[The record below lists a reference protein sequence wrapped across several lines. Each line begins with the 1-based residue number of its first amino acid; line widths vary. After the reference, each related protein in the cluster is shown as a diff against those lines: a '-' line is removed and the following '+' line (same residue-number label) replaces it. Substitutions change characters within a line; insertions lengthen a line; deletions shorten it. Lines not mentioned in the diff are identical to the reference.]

1 MIKTIAL
8 IVVAAVYV
16 PAPVAVSPKMSSSLS
31 SAEAAMMF
39 RNTMPPEAWA
49 PQDAADSLY
58 KAARDALTK
67 GDNARAADLFNQI
80 VKKYPS
86 STYAG
91 ESLYYYAFSL
101 YRVGGTEK
109 LKMSRQALA
118 DLSTRYPD
126 VAKRGDATTL
136 RTRVCGE
143 LARTGDEVC
152 AAEVTNTVAEID
164 RAGREVA
171 RAGRAADDA
180 DRVAAI
186 ADRNAARADRGNRK
200 ASVPDGCPSGDDE
213 DDERVAA
220 LNALLQMDADRAMPI
235 LTKVLERRDPCSAAL
250 RRKAVFLVAQKHN
263 AQTADLLLS
272 IAKSDPDSEVREQ
285 AVFWLG
291 QVPDE
296 RAVDLLEQILRTS
309 TDEDLQNKALFALSQ
324 HRSPRGSAILKE
336 FAERNG
342 ASEDLRGQAIFWLGQ
357 RNAADN
363 NEYLRSLYT
372 RLTSEDLKEKV
383 LFSLAQRK
391 GQGNEK
397 WLMGLAVDNRENIE
411 LRKKALF
418 WAGQSGVGIDEII
431 PLYSKITD
439 QEMKEQVIFVLSQRS
454 NTPAAVDKLL
464 DIAKN
469 DKDPDLRKKAIF
481 WLGQSRDPRVQQ
493 FLLDIINK

>member
-1 MIKTIAL
+1 
-8 IVVAAVYV
+8 
-16 PAPVAVSPKMSSSLS
+16 MSTLS
-31 SAEAAMMF
+31 SADAAMMF

-67 GDNARAADLFNQI
+67 GDNARAADLFNQL
-80 VKKYPS
+80 VRKYPS

-101 YRVGGTEK
+101 YRVGGSDK
-109 LKMSRQALA
+109 LRTAREALA
-118 DLSTRYPD
+118 DLSVKYPA

-143 LARTGDEVC
+143 LARQGDAVC
-152 AAEVTNTVAEID
+152 AAEVSSTVASIEKSD
-164 RAGREVA
+164 R
-171 RAGRAADDA
+171 DA
-180 DRVAAI
+180 E
-186 ADRNAARADRGNRK
+186 RADRAAEK
-200 ASVPDGCPSGDDE
+200 ADREASQADRRNSRTSVPSGCPSGDDD

-250 RRKAVFLVAQKHN
+250 RRKAVFLVSQKHN

-272 IAKSDPDSEVREQ
+272 IARNDPDPEVREQ

-309 TDEDLQNKALFALSQ
+309 KDEDLQNKALFALSQ

-336 FAERNG
+336 FAMKEG
-342 ASEDLRGQAIFWLGQ
+342 TSDDLRGQAIFWLGQ
-357 RNAADN
+357 RNAPDN
-363 NEYLRSLYT
+363 NDFLRTLF
-372 RLTSEDLKEKV
+372 TSIRGDEMKKKV
-383 LFSLAQRK
+383 LFSLSQRK
-391 GQGNEK
+391 NQGNEK
-397 WLMGLAVDNRENIE
+397 WLMDVALDSHESIE
-411 LRKKALF
+411 VRKQALF
-418 WAGQSGVGIDEII
+418 WAGQSGVGVGEII
-431 PLYSKITD
+431 PLYSRVNDT
-439 QEMKEQVIFVLSQRS
+439 EMKEQVIFVLSQS
-454 NTPAAVDKLL
+454 HSSAALDKLI

-469 DKDPDLRKKAIF
+469 DKDPDMRKKAIF
-481 WLGQSRDPRVQQ
+481 WVGQSRDPRAQQ
-493 FLLDIINK
+493 LLLDIINK

>member
-8 IVVAAVYV
+8 IVVAAVFA
-16 PAPVAVSPKMSSSLS
+16 PGPVATTPKMSSLS
-31 SAEAAMMF
+31 SADAAMMF

-67 GDNARAADLFNQI
+67 GDNSRAADLFNQV

-101 YRVGGTEK
+101 YRVGGSDK
-109 LKMSRQALA
+109 LRMSRQALA
-118 DLSTRYPD
+118 DLSERYPA

-143 LARTGDEVC
+143 LARQGDAVC
-152 AAEVTNTVAEID
+152 AAEVTTTVASIEK
-164 RAGREVA
+164 
-171 RAGRAADDA
+171 A
-180 DRVAAI
+180 DRE
-186 ADRNAARADRGNRK
+186 AARADREAAKADREAAKADRRSNRDN
-200 ASVPDGCPSGDDE
+200 VPDGCPGDD
-213 DDERVAA
+213 DDRVEA
-220 LNALLQMDADRAMPI
+220 LNALLQMDAERAMPI
-235 LTKVLERRDPCSAAL
+235 LTKVLERRDPCSATL
-250 RRKAVFLVAQKHN
+250 RRKAVFLVSQKTN

-272 IAKSDPDSEVREQ
+272 IAKNDPDQEVREQ

-291 QVPDE
+291 QVPNE

-309 TDEDLQNKALFALSQ
+309 NNEDLQNKALFALSQ
-324 HRSPRGSAILKE
+324 HRSGRGSAILKE
-336 FAERNG
+336 FAVRDG
-342 ASEDLRGQAIFWLGQ
+342 ASEELRGQAIFWLGQ

-363 NEYLRSLYT
+363 NDFLRQLYT
-372 RLTSEDLKEKV
+372 KLTSEELKEKV
-383 LFSLAQRK
+383 IFSLSQRK

-397 WLMGLAVDNRENIE
+397 WMMGLALDSRENIE

-431 PLYSKITD
+431 PLYSKIND

>member
-8 IVVAAVYV
+8 IVVAAVFA
-16 PAPVAVSPKMSSSLS
+16 PGPVAVAPKADDSF
-31 SAEAAMMF
+31 AATGVAMMF

-86 STYAG
+86 STYAD

-101 YRVGGTEK
+101 YRLGGGER
-109 LKMSRQALA
+109 LRAARQALA
-118 DLSTRYPD
+118 QLSLSYPA

-143 LARTGDEVC
+143 LARGGDEQC
-152 AAEVTNTVAEID
+152 AAEVTKTI
-164 RAGREVA
+164 
-171 RAGRAADDA
+171 ADIERA
-180 DRVAAI
+180 DR
-186 ADRNAARADRGNRK
+186 DAARADREANIADRAASQADRDARRSSGK
-200 ASVPDGCPSGDDE
+200 SSVPSGCPSGDDD

-235 LTKVLERRDPCSAAL
+235 LTKVLERRDPCSVAL
-250 RRKAVFLVAQKHN
+250 RRKAVFLISQKRN
-263 AQTADLLLS
+263 EKTADLLLS
-272 IAKSDPDSEVREQ
+272 IAKNDPDSEVREQ

-296 RAVDLLEQILRTS
+296 RAVDLLKQILRTS
-309 TDEDLQNKALFALSQ
+309 KDEDLQNKALFALSQ
-324 HRSPRGSAILKE
+324 HRSPRGSAILRE
-336 FAERNG
+336 FAVRDG
-342 ASEDLRGQAIFWLGQ
+342 ASEDVRGQAIFWLGQ
-357 RNAADN
+357 RNSIDN
-363 NEYLRSLYT
+363 NDFLRQLYT
-372 RLTSEDLKEKV
+372 KINSQELKEKV
-383 LFSLAQRK
+383 LFSLSQRK
-391 GQGNEK
+391 GQRNER
-397 WLMGLAVDNRENIE
+397 WLMGLAVDGRENIE

-431 PLYSKITD
+431 PLYSKIND
-439 QEMKEQVIFVLSQRS
+439 QEMKEQVIFVLSQR

-464 DIAKN
+464 DIAKT